1 MNTHDYLILSA
12 ALERYDVLLK
22 IAEEE
27 RLLRAVGGRTRRS
40 RALWAWIRQWFE
52 PRTPTYVPLTKT

>member
-1 MNTHDYLILSA
+1 MNTHDYLMLSA

-27 RLLRAVGGRTRRS
+27 RLLRTVGGRTPRS
-40 RALWAWIRQWFE
+40 RALWAWLRQWFE
-52 PRTPTYVPLTKT
+52 PRTPTYAPLTKI